1 VKLNP
6 RSSRSSIVE
15 SMRHI
20 ARANVARVQ
29 QRCDIDIASDIVDD
43 VDVDIASDVDDRE
56 GKPIGW

>member
-1 VKLNP
+1 
-6 RSSRSSIVE
+6 
-15 SMRHI
+15 MRHI